1 MPFILVIALVST
13 RLSIFDGWDIDWTL
27 VALAGILLAGTFVE
41 VLRLRQEAA
50 ALKATLVTVV
60 SKLSRQVL
68 ERGSGGQD
76 LKGRMDYYLGRIEKE
91 SRGSLR
97 PLLEDPILRAA
108 IALPTGG
115 TGALLLLENLFGK
128 L

>member
-1 MPFILVIALVST
+1 V
-13 RLSIFDGWDIDWTL
+13 
-27 VALAGILLAGTFVE
+27 
-41 VLRLRQEAA
+41 
-50 ALKATLVTVV
+50 
-60 SKLSRQVL
+60 
-68 ERGSGGQD
+68 
-76 LKGRMDYYLGRIEKE
+76 DYYLARLEKE